1 MMICTAELS
10 RDVVFTAWVAV
21 CDTDDEFCFDE
32 KTFVAGTVVNVHDV
46 FKISSLSSLLIVP
59 GYMGREGP
67 KEKLN
72 ISYESYRVMIKSS
85 KLTIKFANSGKKK
98 NLNTFIQEYRNVVSL
113 FVDILWE
120 MEKVPVLLPKEITDQ
135 VESWLSARAIQC
147 AGKQASGIVRGT
159 RKKQDQRRWRIKK
172 LLDEG
177 KNKQARKLE
186 FIDKKKSISKPNIDT
201 LCPEL
206 DSRFVTID
214 FNDHTSFDGFVIL
227 SSLGNKLVIKI
238 PLKKHKHFNSLLARG
253 TLKGGVRISTKSITF
268 MFEIETKEKRSAGT
282 IIGIDVGH
290 CNVLS
295 CSNGAQSQKNKDGHD
310 LTTINNI
317 LSRKTKGSKGFK
329 RTQKHRTNYINWSIN
344 QLNLSDVKE
353 VRLENISNLRKG
365 MRSSR
370 LLSHWTY
377 TEIFAKLESYCLD
390 AGVQIKK
397 VSPTY
402 TSQRC
407 SVCGWTR
414 KANRKGKQFKCKSCG
429 HTMDADLNASLNIS
443 FDLAPIK
450 KQERL
455 QQKNRTGFYW
465 LVVGQEHIVPD
476 VLKSI

>member
-1 MMICTAELS
+1 
-10 RDVVFTAWVAV
+10 
-21 CDTDDEFCFDE
+21 
-32 KTFVAGTVVNVHDV
+32 
-46 FKISSLSSLLIVP
+46 
-59 GYMGREGP
+59 
-67 KEKLN
+67 
-72 ISYESYRVMIKSS
+72 MIKSS
-85 KLTIKFANSGKKK
+85 KLTIKFANSGKKE
-98 NLNTFIQEYRNVVSL
+98 NLNIFIQEYRNVVSL

-120 MEKVPVLLPKEITDQ
+120 MKKVPVLLPKELTDKI
-135 VESWLSARAIQC
+135 ESWLSARAIQC

-159 RKKQDQRRWRIKK
+159 RKKQDQRRWQIKK

-186 FIDKKKSISKPNIDT
+186 AIDKKKLVSKPNIDVI
-201 LCPEL
+201 CSEL

-214 FNDHTSFDGFVIL
+214 FNDHTSFDGFIIL

-238 PLKKHKHFNSLLARG
+238 PLKKHKHFNSLLSRG
-253 TLKGGVRISTKSITF
+253 TLKGGVRISSQSITF
-268 MFEIETKEKRSAGT
+268 MFEIETKEKRSSGT

-290 CNVLS
+290 CNVIS
-295 CSNGAQSQKNKDGHD
+295 CSNGVQSQKNKDGHD
-310 LTTINNI
+310 LTTINKI
-317 LSRKTKGSKGFK
+317 MSRKVKGSKAFK
-329 RTQKHRTNYINWSIN
+329 QTQVHRSNYINWTIN
-344 QLNLSDVKE
+344 QLNLSNVKE
-353 VRLENISNLRKG
+353 VKLEDIKNLRKG
-365 MRSSR
+365 KKSSR

-377 TEIFAKLESYCLD
+377 TEIFDKLESYCLD

-414 KANRKGKQFKCKSCG
+414 KTNRKGKQFKCTSCG
-429 HTMDADLNASLNIS
+429 HSQDADLNASLNIS

-465 LVVGQEHIVPD
+465 LVAGQEFIVPD
-476 VLKSI
+476 VPKSI